1 MKYVFLC
8 CVLSMILSST
18 VLAQPWQDYPDEK
31 PPKMTLR
38 EENEDM
44 KAQMRGFIIG
54 GIVALII
61 YQLRKDGFFTAI
73 CGGGAFLATYLW
85 GTGAGV
91 VVAILIVVFNLK
103 GQRN

>member
-1 MKYVFLC
+1 MKYIFGAI
-8 CVLSMILSST
+8 VLNIIFSAT
-18 VLAQPWQDYPDEK
+18 TFPQPWQDYPDDK

-54 GIVALII
+54 AIVAFII

-73 CGGGAFLATYLW
+73 CGGGAFLATYLL

-91 VVAILIVVFNLK
+91 IVAILIIVFNVK
-103 GQRN
+103 GQKN